1 MYVTATPGEEK
12 ELGSRVVESCGLVL
26 GEELGFGDVADC
38 KEVVSRRGGG
48 VARDVFRK
56 IGDDLVNVWD
66 HIDLD
71 SPVCRK
77 IKGHTEVFMDR
88 PTSDGEFFVGR
99 VIAV

>member
-1 MYVTATPGEEK
+1 LYVTANPGEEK
-12 ELGSRVVESCGLVL
+12 ELGSSVVESCSLVV

-48 VARDVFRK
+48 VACNTFREV
-56 IGDDLVNVWD
+56 GDDLVDVRD
-66 HIDLD
+66 HIDVD
-71 SPVCRK
+71 GPVCRK